1 MGLAIAG
8 DRGSDPKR
16 GSYAILPSQIE
27 QDFPPRSPMMKN
39 KIALTV
45 VCVACCALHGRAM
58 AEDAPVTDKL
68 SAPAIEHAWGR
79 QMPSMARTSALL
91 TVRPDDEQAVDPAVK
106 STPAAP
112 EVRKRSHK
120 PRTQRIYYTVNG
132 HLYWHGPG
140 RPKRFGTGGL
150 Y

>member
-1 MGLAIAG
+1 
-8 DRGSDPKR
+8 
-16 GSYAILPSQIE
+16 
-27 QDFPPRSPMMKN
+27 MKK
-39 KIALTV
+39 KIALTAA
-45 VCVACCALHGRAM
+45 CVACCALHGGAM
-58 AEDAPVTDKL
+58 AEDGPVAAKL

-79 QMPSMARTSALL
+79 EMPSMARTSALL
-91 TVRPDDEQAVDPAVK
+91 TVRPDDDQAVNQAAK

-112 EVRKRSHK
+112 EERNRSRK

>member
-1 MGLAIAG
+1 
-8 DRGSDPKR
+8 
-16 GSYAILPSQIE
+16 
-27 QDFPPRSPMMKN
+27 MKK

-45 VCVACCALHGRAM
+45 ACVACASLHGGAI
-58 AEDAPVTDKL
+58 AEDGPVAAKL

-91 TVRPDDEQAVDPAVK
+91 TVRPDEEQAVNQAEK
-106 STPAAP
+106 SAPAAP
-112 EVRKRSHK
+112 APESRKRSHK